1 MSKNL
6 CPEAVFLLCSDTEIG
21 VRQEMAKSE
30 LLTTKE
36 IELLAND
43 EPEVTR
49 ELATNRRVSR
59 EVASR
64 LATKSRDWT
73 TRYIAL
79 ALLDVEKKILKDI
92 CLGRSFELK
101 GRFF

>member
-1 MSKNL
+1 
-6 CPEAVFLLCSDTEIG
+6 
-21 VRQEMAKSE
+21 MAKSE

-64 LATKSRDWT
+64 LATK
-73 TRYIAL
+73 I
-79 ALLDVEKKILKDI
+79 
-92 CLGRSFELK
+92 
-101 GRFF
+101 